1 MALASLG
8 RDPPPFFRQ
17 GPSALSRLA
26 LFSALALLLMV
37 ADARFQMMQ
46 PLRAT
51 IATAMYPLQ
60 WLAFQP
66 LHLSQILRARSDA
79 WMANEDAMRVLGEQL
94 FAERQRSQQSGQLS
108 LENQRLRS
116 LLDLRARIA
125 PDALAAQVLYDAAD
139 PYTRKVVLDKGQ
151 NQGVQLASP
160 VLDERGVLGQ
170 VTRVFPLSSEVT
182 LITDRDHAIPVVN
195 VRTGAR
201 GVAYGDTV
209 SHADAMELRFM
220 AANAD
225 VAVGDV
231 LTTSGVDGVYP
242 AGLPV
247 ARIDKVERRTEAVF
261 ARIECVPL
269 ALVSGASHVL
279 VLSPQFA
286 PVARPE
292 PEPEP
297 ERKPLRTGGRR

>member
-37 ADARFQMMQ
+37 ADARFRMMQ

-60 WLAFQP
+60 WLALQP

-292 PEPEP
+292 PEPE
-297 ERKPLRTGGRR
+297 RKPLRTGGRR

>member
-1 MALASLG
+1 M
-8 RDPPPFFRQ
+8 
-17 GPSALSRLA
+17 
-26 LFSALALLLMV
+26 
-37 ADARFQMMQ
+37 
-46 PLRAT
+46 
-51 IATAMYPLQ
+51 
-60 WLAFQP
+60 
-66 LHLSQILRARSDA
+66 
-79 WMANEDAMRVLGEQL
+79 E
-94 FAERQRSQQSGQLS
+94 
-108 LENQRLRS
+108 
-116 LLDLRARIA
+116 
-125 PDALAAQVLYDAAD
+125 
-139 PYTRKVVLDKGQ
+139 
-151 NQGVQLASP
+151 
-160 VLDERGVLGQ
+160 
-170 VTRVFPLSSEVT
+170 SEVT

-292 PEPEP
+292 PEPE
-297 ERKPLRTGGRR
+297 RKPLRTGGRR

>member
-60 WLAFQP
+60 WLALQP

-209 SHADAMELRFM
+209 NHADAMELRFM

-292 PEPEP
+292 PEPE
-297 ERKPLRTGGRR
+297 RKPLRTGGRR

>member
-60 WLAFQP
+60 WLALQP

-292 PEPEP
+292 PEPE
-297 ERKPLRTGGRR
+297 RKPLRTGGRR

>member
-37 ADARFQMMQ
+37 ADARFQMIQ

-60 WLAFQP
+60 WLALQP

-116 LLDLRARIA
+116 LLELRARTA

-151 NQGVQLASP
+151 NQGIQLASP

-209 SHADAMELRFM
+209 NHADAMELRFM

-292 PEPEP
+292 PEPE
-297 ERKPLRTGGRR
+297 RKPLRTGGRR